1 MRLIKCTL
9 GSGKPKE
16 GWEFGG
22 EGYEGA
28 MGDKR
33 EQFTSNPGPRWTIP
47 ITTGGCQVSKK
58 KGLARGIHS
67 KGNMRMYIYVE
78 TVLVYICQND
88 RSDE

>member
-1 MRLIKCTL
+1 MHVGL
-9 GSGKPKE
+9 GETQE
-16 GWEFGG
+16 GLGIRRGG
-22 EGYEGA
+22 YMGA

-33 EQFTSNPGPRWTIP
+33 EQFTSNLGPRWTIP

-67 KGNMRMYIYVE
+67 KGNVRMYIYVE
-78 TVLVYICQND
+78 TVLVYIYQND

>member
-1 MRLIKCTL
+1 MHVGL
-9 GSGKPKE
+9 GE
-16 GWEFGG
+16 TQGG
-22 EGYEGA
+22 LGIWRGGYEGA

-33 EQFTSNPGPRWTIP
+33 EQFTSNLGPRWTIP

-67 KGNMRMYIYVE
+67 KGNVHMYIYVE
-78 TVLVYICQND
+78 TVLVYIYQND